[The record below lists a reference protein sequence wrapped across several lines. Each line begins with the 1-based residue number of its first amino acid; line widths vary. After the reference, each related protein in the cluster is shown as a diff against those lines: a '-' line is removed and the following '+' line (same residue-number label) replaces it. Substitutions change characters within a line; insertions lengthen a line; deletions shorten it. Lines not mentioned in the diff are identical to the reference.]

1 MRLSYAGHMA
11 GGSQHVVDGMTHY
24 ERNKTKYLEKTQ
36 AQRAAGRA
44 YVAKVKA
51 HAKCADCGINDWRV
65 LDFDHLP
72 GFTKRKGM
80 AELANSGASI
90 STIKAEMDKCEIV
103 CANCH
108 RIRSWQRKQA
118 MPS

>member
-1 MRLSYAGHMA
+1 MS
-11 GGSQHVVDGMTHY
+11 GGSQHEVDGLSHY
-24 ERNKTKYLEKTQ
+24 ARNKEKYLAKTK

-51 HAKCADCGINDWRV
+51 HAKCVDCGINDWRV

-72 GFTKRKGM
+72 EFEKG
-80 AELANSGASI
+80 ADVSKLANSGASI
-90 STIKAEMDKCEIV
+90 ATIKAEMDKCEIV

-118 MPS
+118 LPS